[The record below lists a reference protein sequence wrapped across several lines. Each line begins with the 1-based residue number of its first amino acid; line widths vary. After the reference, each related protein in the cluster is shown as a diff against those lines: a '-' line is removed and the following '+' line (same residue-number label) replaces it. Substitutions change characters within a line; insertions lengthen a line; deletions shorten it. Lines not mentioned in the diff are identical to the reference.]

1 MNSLVCLEPGQWQY
15 KEAVKPSPKEGEA
28 LLKIKC
34 VGICGTDLHAFQGN
48 QPFFSYPRILGH
60 EFAAEVI
67 EIGANDDGIVAGDRV
82 TTIPYVSCGE
92 CVACRKGVTNCCSNI
107 EVLGVHSDGAMQ
119 EYMTVPASLLIKI
132 NKLSNEETALVE
144 CLSIGAHAVR
154 RGNIQTG
161 ENVVIAGAGPIGI
174 STLQFAK
181 ANGGKVTM
189 IDVNDDRL
197 EYCRKEF
204 GVNVINPINEDTE
217 KRISE
222 LTNGDMADVVIDATG
237 NANAMVQAIQYC
249 AHSGRLVYVGL
260 NKGELSFL
268 HTEIHKRE
276 LTILCSRNAT
286 KEDFLRVIECLE
298 DGSVRSSC
306 MITHHSSFDD
316 LTANFSDWLKSET
329 GVIKAMVN
337 MD

>member
-1 MNSLVCLEPGQWQY
+1 MNSLVCIEPGQWQY
-15 KEAVKPSPKEGEA
+15 KETEKPSPKEGEA

-67 EIGANDDGIVAGDRV
+67 EIGKNDDGIVVGDRV

-107 EVLGVHSDGAMQ
+107 EVLGVHSDGAMR

-154 RGNIQTG
+154 RGNIQPG
-161 ENVVIAGAGPIGI
+161 EKVVIAGAGPIGI
-174 STLQFAK
+174 SALQFAK
-181 ANGGKVTM
+181 ANGGDVTI

-197 EYCRKEF
+197 EYCSQEF
-204 GVNVINPINEDTE
+204 GVNVINPLKEDTE
-217 KRISE
+217 KRVSE

-237 NANAMVQAIQYC
+237 NAKAMVQAIQYC

-286 KEDFLRVIECLE
+286 KADFLRVIECLE
-298 DGSVRSSC
+298 NGSVRSSC

-316 LTANFSDWLKSET
+316 LTDNFSEWLKSET